1 MSNASHPSPLHH
13 EARRAADEFSDVDVL
28 RGMLG
33 ASNDACWCMEFGT
46 PVDLTLS
53 DDDVA
58 RQIFGNDPYWRLCN
72 AAMERLYQL
81 PAGQSLSE
89 RPVREVFPENDS
101 NLEFVRNLIANGFEV
116 DAAPAL
122 DRGYDGVEIYVENDV
137 RAHIADGKLYRM
149 FGVVRNVGKHRRRE
163 QALEDRLDALQS
175 MIWAIPAPFLAVDA
189 VGEIE
194 VVNAAGAH
202 YLGAAPE
209 ALLGQAFGSV
219 LPDAAPRAEVLEAM
233 NKVRTLAIPIT
244 ERFAG
249 VVAGAAWQFTPYEA
263 SGGTGCLVMLLP
275 EMVAE
280 VRS

>member
-1 MSNASHPSPLHH
+1 MNKKPHPSPKRH
-13 EARRAADEFSDVDVL
+13 APQRATDKFSDVDVL

-72 AAMERLYQL
+72 AAMERLYQV
-81 PAGQSLSE
+81 PAGQKLSE
-89 RPVREVFPENDS
+89 RPVREVFPENSS

-137 RAHIADGKLYRM
+137 RAHIAEGKLYRM

-163 QALEDRLDALQS
+163 RELESRLDALQS

-189 VGEIE
+189 AGMIE
-194 VVNAAGAH
+194 VVNAAGALC
-202 YLGAAPE
+202 LGALPE
-209 ALLGQAFGSV
+209 ALLGQSLDSV
-219 LPDAAPRAEVLEAM
+219 LPTDAPQANVLHAM
-233 NKVRTLAIPIT
+233 SKVRTLAIPIA
-244 ERFAG
+244 ERFSGA
-249 VVAGAAWQFTPYEA
+249 VAGGTWHFTPYEA
-263 SGGTGCLVMLLP
+263 PGGTGCLVMILP
-275 EMVAE
+275 EMVTE
-280 VRS
+280 VCS